1 MSSINTNYEAH
12 SADLSQNTSY
22 SQEPDNSQDAY
33 MPEQLVKALSNPLF
47 PALDSQL
54 RAGRHISSD
63 DMDNYAFLSDF
74 DGDLGAFYQRY
85 NAELVR
91 APEGFFYL
99 RPRSTSFIG
108 RSVLSELDMLVGKI
122 LCFLY
127 LSPERLAHEGIF
139 TNQELYEE
147 LLNLADEKKL
157 MRLVTNRAT
166 GSDLDKEKLFEK
178 VRTSLRRLR
187 RIGMVL
193 PVGDDEKFRIS
204 EAAFRFGADVRVGD
218 DVREAQLR
226 LIRDGEAVLDPE
238 AVDPNKVNDTEDKK
252 DASDEQSEDFS
263 EQEQTEEQKAGDL

>member
-1 MSSINTNYEAH
+1 MSSINTDYMA
-12 SADLSQNTSY
+12 
-22 SQEPDNSQDAY
+22 PDTVDSQDVY

-47 PALDSQL
+47 PALDSML

-63 DMDNYAFLSDF
+63 DMDNHAFLTDF
-74 DGDLGAFYQRY
+74 DMELATFYQRY

-99 RPRSTSFIG
+99 RPRSTSLIG

-147 LLNLADEKKL
+147 LISLADEKKL
-157 MRLVTNRAT
+157 MRLVTNRAA

-193 PVGDDEKFRIS
+193 PVGDDNKFRIS
-204 EAAFRFGADVRVGD
+204 EAVFRFGGDVRIGD

-226 LIRDGEAVLDPE
+226 LIRDGEAVTDLS
-238 AVDPNKVNDTEDKK
+238 KVNP
-252 DASDEQSEDFS
+252 QSESDDN
-263 EQEQTEEQKAGDL
+263 EDNLTQANDVNPETQQNEQQEQAGDL

>member
-1 MSSINTNYEAH
+1 MSSINTDYMAPE
-12 SADLSQNTSY
+12 SADSSFVKGH
-22 SQEPDNSQDAY
+22 EKDVY
-33 MPEQLVKALSNPLF
+33 MPEQLIKALSNPLF
-47 PALDSQL
+47 PALDSML

-63 DMDNYAFLSDF
+63 DMDNHAFLMDF
-74 DGDLGAFYQRY
+74 DIELATFYQRY

-99 RPRSTSFIG
+99 RPRSTSLIG

-147 LLNLADEKKL
+147 LISLADEKKL
-157 MRLVTNRAT
+157 MRLVTNRAA

-193 PVGDDEKFRIS
+193 PVGDDNKFRIS
-204 EAAFRFGADVRVGD
+204 EAVFRFGADVRIGD
-218 DVREAQLR
+218 DARDAQLR
-226 LIRDGEAVLDPE
+226 LIRDGEAVTDLS
-238 AVDPNKVNDTEDKK
+238 KVNSEQDRQDTESEETSALALDT
-252 DASDEQSEDFS
+252 DEQ
-263 EQEQTEEQKAGDL
+263 QQVGDL